1 MYYDTSGELYML
13 WKVAQVFARG
23 VGLLFC
29 SHHLSL
35 GRKADKYVHTL
46 QFFFICATTC
56 GIASLSY
63 RAIVHYLH
71 HPVHAGYLHAVI
83 MPISDLCVYMH

>member
-46 QFFFICATTC
+46 QFF
-56 GIASLSY
+56 LSVLLLVELPY
-63 RAIVHYLH
+63 LAIGQLCITSSTQCMQ
-71 HPVHAGYLHAVI
+71 VI
-83 MPISDLCVYMH
+83 YTQ